1 MAFKRITK
9 KLHMEPVTVTGE
21 AVGTGDATTV
31 LFALAHHT
39 IQAGSLTVYLDG
51 VVTTDYT
58 SDLAAGEITFAT
70 APDTDVAITADY
82 VAGYDSTV
90 LTATGE
96 TVVIG
101 LQVANV
107 DAASAAAVTMRIGDI
122 RQCNAI
128 PVPVNAAVSPIAGK
142 LVLLAGDVL
151 QMSASADAML
161 ELTLSYMEV

>member
-9 KLHMEPVTVTGE
+9 KLYMEPVTVSGE
-21 AVGTGDATTV
+21 TVGTGDATTV
-31 LFALAHHT
+31 LFPLAHHT
-39 IQAGSLTVYLDG
+39 IQSGSLTVYLAG
-51 VVTTDYT
+51 VATTGYT
-58 SDLAAGEITFAT
+58 ADLAAGEITFNA
-70 APDTDVAITADY
+70 APGTGVAITADY
-82 VAGYDSTV
+82 TAGYDPTV

-107 DAASAAAVTMRIGDI
+107 DAASAAAVTVRIGDI

-128 PVPVNAAVSPIAGK
+128 PVPVNAAVSPVAGK
-142 LVLLAGDVL
+142 LVLVADDVL
-151 QMSASADAML
+151 HVTASADDML

>member
-9 KLHMEPVTVTGE
+9 KLYMEPVAVTGE
-21 AVGTGDATTV
+21 AVGTGDTSTV
-31 LFALAHHT
+31 LFSLAHHT

-51 VVTTDYT
+51 VVTMDYT
-58 SDLAAGEITFAT
+58 ADLAAGEITFAT
-70 APDTDVAITADY
+70 APGTDVAITADY
-82 VAGYDSTV
+82 TAGYDSTV

-96 TVVIG
+96 TVIIG

-107 DAASAAAVTMRIGDI
+107 DATSAAAVTVRIGDI

-128 PVPVNAAVSPIAGK
+128 PVPVNAAISPVAGK
-142 LVLLAGDVL
+142 LVLVADDVL
-151 QMSASADAML
+151 HVTASADDML

>member
-1 MAFKRITK
+1 MAFKRIIRK
-9 KLHMEPVTVTGE
+9 IYMEPVTVTGE
-21 AVGTGDATTV
+21 AVGTGNTSTV
-31 LFALAHHT
+31 LFSLAHHT
-39 IQAGSLTVYLDG
+39 IQSGSLTVYLDG
-51 VVTTDYT
+51 VATTDYT
-58 SDLAAGEITFAT
+58 ADLAAGEITFTT

-96 TVVIG
+96 TVIIG

-107 DAASAAAVTMRIGDI
+107 DTESAAAVTVRVGGI

-128 PVPVNAAVSPIAGK
+128 PVPINAAISPIAGK
-142 LVLLAGDVL
+142 LVLVADDVL
-151 QMSASADAML
+151 HVTASADDML

>member
-1 MAFKRITK
+1 MAFKRIIK
-9 KLHMEPVTVTGE
+9 KLYMEPVTVTGE

-39 IQAGSLTVYLDG
+39 IQSDSLTVYLDG
-51 VVTTDYT
+51 VKTTDYT
-58 SDLAAGEITFAT
+58 ADLAAGEITFAA
-70 APDTDVAITADY
+70 APGTGVAITADY
-82 VAGYDSTV
+82 TAGYDSTV

-96 TVVIG
+96 TVIIG

-107 DAASAAAVTMRIGDI
+107 DAESAAAVTVRIGDI

-128 PVPVNAAVSPIAGK
+128 PVPVNAAVSPVAGK
-142 LVLLAGDVL
+142 LVLVADDVL
-151 QMSASADAML
+151 HVTASADDML